1 MQNLLVVSWVQV
13 CTWPTLSVCYFST
26 VNISDDKSAK
36 QLLKNN
42 ELMEK
47 VGLYVEGP
55 FRDFPQ
61 NIIQCTV
68 VMNYMTIQSWYVNAG

>member
-1 MQNLLVVSWVQV
+1 M
-13 CTWPTLSVCYFST
+13 CTWPTFSMKVCLFCYFSS

-47 VGLYVEGP
+47 VADCMLKDRFVT
-55 FRDFPQ
+55 FQ

-68 VMNYMTIQSWYVNAG
+68 VMNYMTLQSWYVNAG